1 MAAYMICTMKVH
13 DPVTFRKYSDH
24 TPKTLQKYGGR
35 FLTRGDEVTTSEGA
49 EFSERMVILEFPDRA
64 SAEAWYNDPEYQ
76 RLSEFRRAATTNGRM
91 ILQEGRAD
99 HVAPDPRV

>member
-13 DPVTFRKYSDH
+13 DPVTFKKYSDH
-24 TPKTLQKYGGR
+24 TPKTLTKYGGR

-49 EFSERMVILEFPDRA
+49 AFSERMVILEFPDRA

-91 ILQEGRAD
+91 ILQEGRPD